1 MLQHKF
7 LPAFDERPLL
17 LQAQALEGLGQENS
31 TLAASNEALAQQ
43 LSGSASLSVSLDK
56 SALCWRGNQDSHIV
70 LTKALNS
77 VLRGHV
83 YVSHFTPSTLTKSG
97 NVLGTPLLVPR
108 RQYKQPVA
116 RVHPRSGIV
125 L

>member
-17 LQAQALEGLGQENS
+17 LQVQALEGLGQENS

-56 SALCWRGNQDSHIV
+56 SALCWRGNQDSLIV
-70 LTKALNS
+70 LTEALNS
-77 VLRGHV
+77 VLRGHM
-83 YVSHFTPSTLTKSG
+83 YVSHL
-97 NVLGTPLLVPR
+97 NA
-108 RQYKQPVA
+108 QYTHKKWECIGDAPVGA
-116 RVHPRSGIV
+116 
-125 L
+125 